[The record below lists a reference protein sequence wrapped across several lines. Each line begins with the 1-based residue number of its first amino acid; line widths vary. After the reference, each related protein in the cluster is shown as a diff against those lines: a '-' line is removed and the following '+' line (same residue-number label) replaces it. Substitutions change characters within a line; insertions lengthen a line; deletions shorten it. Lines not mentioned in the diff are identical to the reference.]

1 MLTRIEVDGFKS
13 FEDLSINVLPFTVL
27 LGSNAAGKS
36 NLFDVVRLL
45 SNLATRDVSEALKE
59 MRGEP
64 LELFRQT
71 PGEKSSQISIAV
83 EVLVD
88 PVARDPWGS
97 EVSLTHTRMRYEITL
112 ERREVRPGMERVQV
126 AREAAYPIMR
136 KDDEWARSVKP
147 TKHFKSTYLKYARQ
161 KPLLTTEALKDG
173 LSFSIHQDGKQ
184 GRVRPA
190 SAAEA
195 TVLYSIT
202 NAEFPH
208 LFALREEMKSWR
220 LLQLD
225 PAFLRRPAPI
235 TSADT
240 LDADGGNLAAVL
252 AHLKAETATDE
263 RPLGVLGDIGSE
275 LSELIPEVSQID
287 ASLNPASREYQIE
300 LTMRDGIPFS
310 SRVIS
315 DGTLRVLSL
324 LTMLHDPRHRG
335 IVCFEEPENGVH
347 PGRIRP
353 LIQMLC
359 HMVSDPAENQ
369 GIPSD
374 ELNINILRPLSQLLI
389 NSHSPVVL
397 SALVDENKES
407 TNALVLFADSS
418 SVSDPSASCVRR
430 RTRLRP
436 IRSHVQSN
444 LFSEDNLPQ
453 GYVSPFEVRRVLETV
468 KSEG

>member
-1 MLTRIEVDGFKS
+1 MLTRLEVNGFKS
-13 FEDLSINVLPFTVL
+13 FESLTVDVLPFTVL

-45 SNLATRDVSEALKE
+45 SNLATRDVSEAIKE

-71 PGEKSSQISIAV
+71 PNEKSSRIEIAV

-97 EVSLTHTRMRYEITL
+97 EVTLSHTRMRYEITL
-112 ERREVRPGMERVQV
+112 ERRQVRPGMERVQV
-126 AREAAYPIMR
+126 SREAAYPIMR
-136 KDDEWARSVKP
+136 KDDQWARSVKP
-147 TKHFKSTYLKYARQ
+147 SKTFKSAYLKYSRQ
-161 KPLLTTEALKDG
+161 KPLLTTETLKEG

-208 LFALREEMKSWR
+208 LFALREEIKSWR

-225 PAFLRRPAPI
+225 PAFLRRPAPV
-235 TSADT
+235 TSSDT

-263 RPLGVLGDIGSE
+263 RPVGVLGDIASE
-275 LSELIPEVSQID
+275 LSELIPEVSKID
-287 ASLNPASREYQIE
+287 ASLNSASREYQVE

-353 LIQMLC
+353 LVQMLC
-359 HMVSDPAENQ
+359 HMVSDPAEDLEDSH
-369 GIPSD
+369 I
-374 ELNINILRPLSQLLI
+374 RPLSQLLI

-397 SALVDENKES
+397 SALVDGNKES
-407 TNALVLFADSS
+407 TNALILFADSS
-418 SVSDPSASCVRR
+418 SISDPNLRSSRR

-436 IRSHVQSN
+436 VRSQTQSS
-444 LFSEDNLPQ
+444 LFSEDSLPH
-453 GYVSPFEVRRVLETV
+453 GYVSPLEVRRVLETV
-468 KSEG
+468 MSEG